1 MQHRVTP
8 AWWREP
14 APGSRDNGAKMA
26 AGGLSAR
33 CGAGAAWA
41 EGRRGQRGGGPGSR
55 CGRTPLRGTG
65 GREGPAGRGRS
76 AGPGGFNCG
85 GARAGL
91 APPPPRARGEAPP
104 PGLGD
109 PQGPSGSPG
118 SKSPV
123 SSDCRHFVV
132 LYFCR
137 AGSELGSAPSSRCF
151 GGAGGSVRAPFAGVP
166 DGRSALP

>member
-41 EGRRGQRGGGPGSR
+41 EGTRGQRGEAPALAAGGPRS
-55 CGRTPLRGTG
+55 G
-65 GREGPAGRGRS
+65 GREGPAGKGRS

-91 APPPPRARGEAPP
+91 APPPRRARGEAPP

-118 SKSPV
+118 SKSAV

-137 AGSELGSAPSSRCF
+137 AGSELGSAPSSGCF
-151 GGAGGSVRAPFAGVP
+151 GGAGGSVRAPFARVP